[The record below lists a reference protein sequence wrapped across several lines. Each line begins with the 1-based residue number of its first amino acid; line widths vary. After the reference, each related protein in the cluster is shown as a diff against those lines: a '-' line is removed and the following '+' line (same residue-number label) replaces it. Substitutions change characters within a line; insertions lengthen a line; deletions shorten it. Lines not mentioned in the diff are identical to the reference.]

1 MSDLGDFSVRLGQLE
16 IELADAIESG
26 NERATIG
33 LYFARAAAW
42 RAFAQ
47 IQKDAGRDHVQAL
60 GAAARDEAKAA
71 ELQDPGDTQVSPGH
85 DPMAYAAGGAAV
97 VGLFLLP
104 IIFGPLAVI
113 LGTASRRND
122 FRSGSA
128 ILMGIGEVLYYLY
141 TIGVIHA

>member
-1 MSDLGDFSVRLGQLE
+1 MSELADFSKRLGQLE
-16 IELADAIESG
+16 IELADAIEAG
-26 NERATIG
+26 NQRATIG
-33 LYFARAAAW
+33 LYYARAAAW
-42 RAFAQ
+42 RAFAA

-71 ELQDPGDTQVSPGH
+71 DLQDPGDKRSKH
-85 DPMAYAAGGAAV
+85 DPMTYAAGTSAV

-122 FRSGSA
+122 FQSISA
-128 ILMGIGEVLYYLY
+128 TLMGIGEVVYYLY